1 MEFNDIKEIINQFG
15 ITGSVASLVIILLW
29 SIGKT
34 QWFTKLIDK
43 LIENLFT
50 KERKGKHLVEKDILN
65 HDIFNYIDYWI
76 MSRISA
82 LEFST
87 DYRTIVFRRYLVI
100 FLESYKNLIKEYV
113 NKKGFENM
121 GESEL
126 WNSIFELFNNII
138 MDYEKNMEKSGIPL
152 IVIEKMKVKNND
164 MFLLIIDLAEGIC
177 NSPFYNS
184 EKNLLK
190 VYSILNILLSVLD
203 GTLSNVD
210 EVCNSINGQLKGL
223 RFSFGGKDY
232 VEP

>member
-1 MEFNDIKEIINQFG
+1 MDFNVLKEIISQFG
-15 ITGSVASLVIILLW
+15 ITGSIASVIIILLW

-34 QWFTKLIDK
+34 EWFTKFMDK
-43 LIENLFT
+43 LLDTLFT
-50 KERKGKHLVEKDILN
+50 KQKKGKNLVEKDILN
-65 HDIFNYIDYWI
+65 HDIFNYVDYWI
-76 MSRISA
+76 VNRISA
-82 LEFST
+82 FEFST

-100 FLESYKNLIKEYV
+100 FLESYKNLIKQYV
-113 NKKGFENM
+113 NSKEFENM
-121 GESEL
+121 AESEL
-126 WNSIFELFNNII
+126 WNSIFELFNSII
-138 MDYEKNMEKSGIPL
+138 LDYERNMEKSGIPL

-164 MFLLIIDLAEGIC
+164 MFLLIIDLAQGIC

-210 EVCNSINGQLKGL
+210 EVCNSINGQLKGMK
-223 RFSFGGKDY
+223 FSFGGKDY